1 MQAASTAQPYI
12 PQVGSTSGV
21 AGMVGEAAV
30 ELSLA
35 WTLLDKPRWEVAK
48 LSGFLLL
55 LLLMGLLPFV
65 SLLGSLAG
73 FSCGALCALVFMPYI
88 TFDV

>member
-1 MQAASTAQPYI
+1 M
-12 PQVGSTSGV
+12 GSTSGV